1 MGIKAIKQTRCTYRY
16 AGSCRRAGGVTFLV
30 LDFLL
35 WTQIG
40 MCRLCAVEV
49 RPDLIYLT
57 DMAIHQKN
65 T

>member
-1 MGIKAIKQTRCTYRY
+1 MGIKAIKQTRCPYRY

-30 LDFLL
+30 LDSLL

-57 DMAIHQKN
+57 DKAIHQ
-65 T
+65 